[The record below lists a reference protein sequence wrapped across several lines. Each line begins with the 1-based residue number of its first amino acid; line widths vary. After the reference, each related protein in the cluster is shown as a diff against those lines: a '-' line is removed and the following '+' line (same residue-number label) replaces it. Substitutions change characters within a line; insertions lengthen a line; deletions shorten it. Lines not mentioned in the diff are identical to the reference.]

1 MTEGAQRNLIL
12 WFFLSLF
19 VVSIALLGWLLQPFI
34 SIIILGAVITGIFS
48 PLYRRIGRK
57 LRPSWASF
65 LTCLLIFFVLFVP
78 TVFFVSILSTEAYDL
93 YEKAKGAVLSEN
105 MAALFQGS
113 RINTLIRKSELL
125 GRFKPLLTLLGFDPA
140 SGGIQ
145 RALSETAKTV
155 GFLLYQQA
163 SAVATNILSFL
174 FSFFLMLMVTY
185 YLLIDGHRL
194 LAFII
199 SLSPLPPD
207 QDQKLIQK
215 FKDMAGAILIGNGL
229 GGLIQG
235 VLGGGLFAVF
245 GLNSPFLWG
254 VIIALTAFLPI
265 VGSGVVFLPAAA
277 MLLLKGRTAAGIFFI
292 LFFIV
297 LFGSIEYVFKPQL
310 VGSRVRMHTLLVFL
324 SLLGGFNLFGALGII
339 YGPLVV
345 TAFLTLTDIYFS
357 SYQRLISPSQGREI
371 QEQVVK

>member
-12 WFFLSLF
+12 WFFLALF

-34 SIIILGAVITGIFS
+34 SIIILGAVVTGIFS

-105 MAALFQGS
+105 MAALFEGS
-113 RINTLIRKSELL
+113 RMNTLIRKSELL

-145 RALSETAKTV
+145 RALSEIAKTV

-310 VGSRVRMHTLLVFL
+310 VGSRFECTRCWYFCPFWADSTFSGRWEL
-324 SLLGGFNLFGALGII
+324 ST
-339 YGPLVV
+339 GPLW
-345 TAFLTLTDIYFS
+345 
-357 SYQRLISPSQGREI
+357 
-371 QEQVVK
+371 